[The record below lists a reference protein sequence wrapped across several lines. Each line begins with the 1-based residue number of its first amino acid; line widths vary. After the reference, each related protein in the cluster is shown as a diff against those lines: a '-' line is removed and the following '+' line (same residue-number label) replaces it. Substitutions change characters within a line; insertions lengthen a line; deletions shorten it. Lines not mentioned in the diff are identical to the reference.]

1 MSLIVLIGNHTGVS
15 TDSSTDISVY
25 SDTTYALRPSHG
37 LDCKTVRM
45 FAYSRGLNR
54 FEKKKKT
61 TTTTVLQFTHDP
73 VILFLSISYQEQIR

>member
-1 MSLIVLIGNHTGVS
+1 MSLMVLIGNHTGVS

-54 FEKKKKT
+54 FEKKKA
-61 TTTTVLQFTHDP
+61 TVLQSTHDP
-73 VILFLSISYQEQIR
+73 VILFLSFSYQEQIR

>member
-25 SDTTYALRPSHG
+25 SDTTDALRPSHG

-45 FAYSRGLNR
+45 FAYSRGQNR
-54 FEKKKKT
+54 FEKKTT
-61 TTTTVLQFTHDP
+61 TTTTVLQSTHDP